1 MTLNPLRKL
10 LTKINKINQN
20 QWLICSIFTTMSGM
34 WFSLILGFFG
44 SSLCLTKI
52 NENGDKVFTILG
64 GILTLVTV
72 GWSLLSLIAQRYCE
86 YHNKNIGISQE
97 NLENSETFFNSLNSS
112 SANIIEKG
120 VTAKLAYVERV
131 LQTKST
137 TMPTYPIK
145 KPCETLSNITC
156 EMAQT
161 LSKLLSY
168 KKYNVRYQ
176 DLFVNIYYS
185 FPQEN
190 DQQWYK
196 AHSVR
201 SENGLSIEELLK
213 PNTAFFEALNSNKNY
228 VYYNDKEMAIEQ
240 NHYVPDPDDIRKN
253 KNVIGSIAC
262 YLYEIKRNSKVYIK
276 FMITLSSYG
285 KKFSKINSDDD
296 NVTAINLKR
305 CFFPE
310 YEMLIKSALT
320 DLYITHIF
328 DCHKNSEEWEKT
340 GA

>member
-1 MTLNPLRKL
+1 MTLNPVRKA
-10 LTKINKINQN
+10 LTKINQINQK
-20 QWLICSIFTTMSGM
+20 QWLIFSIFTTTSGI

-44 SSLCLTKI
+44 SSLYLTKI

-64 GILTLVTV
+64 GILTFITV
-72 GWSLLSLIAQRYCE
+72 GWSLISLVAQRYCE
-86 YHNKNIGISQE
+86 YHNKNVGISQE

-112 SANIIEKG
+112 SASIIEKG
-120 VTAKLAYVERV
+120 VVAKLAYVEYM
-131 LQTKST
+131 LQTNPIA
-137 TMPTYPIK
+137 MPTYPIK
-145 KPCETLSNITC
+145 KPCETLSSITD

-161 LSKLLSY
+161 LAKLLSY

-176 DLFVNIYYS
+176 DLFVNIYYC

-201 SENGLSIEELLK
+201 GENGLAIEELLK
-213 PNTAFFEALNSNKNY
+213 PNTAFFEALNSNKHY
-228 VYYNDKEMAIEQ
+228 VYYNNKETAIEQ

-253 KNVIGSIAC
+253 KVVIGSIAC
-262 YLYEIKRNSKVYIK
+262 YLYEITRNSKVFIK

-285 KKFSKINSDDD
+285 KKFSKNDSDEDYI
-296 NVTAINLKR
+296 TAINLKR

-320 DLYITHIF
+320 DLYITHIIS
-328 DCHKNSEEWEKT
+328 CHETAKEQEKT
-340 GA
+340 GE